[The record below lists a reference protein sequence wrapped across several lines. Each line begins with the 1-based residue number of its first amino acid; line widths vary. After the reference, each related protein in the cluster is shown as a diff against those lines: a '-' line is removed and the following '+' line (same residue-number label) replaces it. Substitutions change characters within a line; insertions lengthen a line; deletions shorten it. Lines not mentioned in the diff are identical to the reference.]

1 MSSKLG
7 LLELPSLIKAPGG
20 QLAHGLRQAMTLIK
34 FHVENWR
41 CVEKLDLELS
51 RINILIGPNSSG
63 KSSLAH
69 AAYVLAKAP
78 MVRDVRELLRGLYG
92 LDVEFIARLGCS
104 GPCYPVVL
112 EAEGDP
118 GRVELRV
125 RSPTEVEVSGRLWSS
140 AYIMPSQRIDYVRLL
155 QLIQSVV
162 RREELETMSGRTAV
176 SFVYSLAQMLI
187 TGFPSLPSIFLDDL
201 MKIMGPQ
208 RAVSE
213 VVKFKDVGSLI
224 LELIPLL
231 SMTSYKYV
239 DPYTNIELP
248 ATAAPDGVIDLG
260 LIESFLSKAET
271 GSLIAVE
278 EPESHKHPLRL
289 VELVGFMA
297 RRAVEGKLTLVVTT
311 HNDLILHSLAK
322 LVEAKTIKPE
332 DVTVYYLE
340 RSSEKPWTTARRIHV
355 YEDGT
360 FEEIPH
366 VAEVISRVF

>member
-1 MSSKLG
+1 
-7 LLELPSLIKAPGG
+7 
-20 QLAHGLRQAMTLIK
+20 MTLIR

-41 CVEKLDLELS
+41 CIERLEIELS
-51 RINILIGPNSSG
+51 HINILIGPNSSG

-78 MVRDVRELLRGLYG
+78 MVKDVRELLRGLYG
-92 LDVEFIARLGCS
+92 LGLEFIARLGCN

-112 EAEGDP
+112 EAEGGP

-125 RSPTEVEVSGRLWSS
+125 RSPAELEVTGKLWSS
-140 AYIMPSQRIDYVRLL
+140 AYIMPSQRIDYMRLL
-155 QLIQSVV
+155 QLLQSVV
-162 RREELETMSGRTAV
+162 RREELETVSGRTAI
-176 SFVYSLAQMLI
+176 SLVYSLAQMLI
-187 TGFPSLPSIFLDDL
+187 TGLPSLPSIFLDDL

-213 VVKFKDVGSLI
+213 VAKFKDVGSLI

-260 LIESFLSKAET
+260 LVESFLLKAET

-278 EPESHKHPLRL
+278 EPENHKHPLKLIEL
-289 VELVGFMA
+289 VEFMA
-297 RRAVEGKLTLVVTT
+297 RKAAEEKLTLIMTT
-311 HNDLILHSLAK
+311 HSDLILHSLAK
-322 LVEAKTIKPE
+322 LVETGVIKPG

-340 RSSEKPWTTARRIHV
+340 RGSEKPWTTARRIHV

-360 FEEIPH
+360 FDEIPH
-366 VAEVISRVF
+366 VAEVISHMF

>member
-1 MSSKLG
+1 
-7 LLELPSLIKAPGG
+7 
-20 QLAHGLRQAMTLIK
+20 MTLIR

-41 CVEKLDLELS
+41 CIEKLDLELS
-51 RINILIGPNSSG
+51 HINILIGPNSSG

-78 MVRDVRELLRGLYG
+78 MVKDVRELLRGLYG
-92 LDVEFIARLGCS
+92 LDLGFIARLGCS

-118 GRVELRV
+118 GRVDFKV
-125 RSPTEVEVSGRLWSS
+125 RSSTELEVSGRLWSS

-155 QLIQSVV
+155 QLIQSMV
-162 RREELETMSGRTAV
+162 RWEELETVGGRTAI
-176 SFVYSLAQMLI
+176 SLVYSLAQMLI

-213 VVKFKDVGSLI
+213 VARFKDVGSLV

-231 SMTSYKYV
+231 SMASYKHV

-260 LIESFLSKAET
+260 LIENFLSKAEI
-271 GSLIAVE
+271 GSLIAIE
-278 EPESHKHPLRL
+278 EPENHKHPLKLIEL
-289 VELVGFMA
+289 VESMA
-297 RRAVEGKLTLVVTT
+297 RKAVEGKLTLIVTT
-311 HNDLILHSLAK
+311 HSDLILHSLAK
-322 LVEAKTIKPE
+322 IVEAKAIKPE

-340 RSSEKPWTTARRIHV
+340 RSSEKPWTTAKRIHV

-366 VAEVISRVF
+366 VEEVISRVF

>member
-1 MSSKLG
+1 
-7 LLELPSLIKAPGG
+7 
-20 QLAHGLRQAMTLIK
+20 MTLIR

-51 RINILIGPNSSG
+51 YINILIGPNSSG

-69 AAYVLAKAP
+69 AAYILAKAP
-78 MVRDVRELLRGLYG
+78 MVRDVRELLKGLYG
-92 LDVEFIARLGCS
+92 LDVGFIARHGCI

-112 EAEGDP
+112 EAEGDS

-125 RSPTEVEVSGRLWSS
+125 RSPTEVEVSGRLWNS

-155 QLIQSVV
+155 QLLQSVV
-162 RREELETMSGRTAV
+162 RREELETVSGRTAI
-176 SFVYSLAQMLI
+176 SFVYSLAQMIIAGL
-187 TGFPSLPSIFLDDL
+187 PSLPSIFLDDL
-201 MKIMGPQ
+201 MKIMGSPP
-208 RAVSE
+208 AVSE

-231 SMTSYKYV
+231 SMASYKYM
-239 DPYTNIELP
+239 DPYTDIELP

-271 GSLIAVE
+271 GSLVVVE
-278 EPESHKHPLRL
+278 EPENHKHPLRL
-289 VELVGFMA
+289 IELVGFMA

-311 HNDLILHSLAK
+311 HSDLILHSLAK
-322 LVEAKTIKPE
+322 LVEVKAIKPE

-366 VAEVISRVF
+366 VAEVISHVF

>member
-1 MSSKLG
+1 
-7 LLELPSLIKAPGG
+7 
-20 QLAHGLRQAMTLIK
+20 MTLIR

-51 RINILIGPNSSG
+51 HINILIGPNSSG

-69 AAYVLAKAP
+69 AAYILAKAP

-92 LDVEFIARLGCS
+92 LNVEFIARLGCG

-112 EAEGDP
+112 EAEGEP

-125 RSPTEVEVSGRLWSS
+125 RSSTELEVSGRLWSS
-140 AYIMPSQRIDYVRLL
+140 AYMMPSQRIDYVRLL
-155 QLIQSVV
+155 QLLQSVV
-162 RREELETMSGRTAV
+162 RREELETVSGRTVV
-176 SFVYSLAQMLI
+176 SFVYSLAQMFIACL
-187 TGFPSLPSIFLDDL
+187 PSLPSIFLDDL
-201 MKIMGPQ
+201 MKIMGSQ

-213 VVKFKDVGSLI
+213 VARFKDVGSLV

-239 DPYTNIELP
+239 DPYTSIELS

-278 EPESHKHPLRL
+278 EPESHKHPLKL
-289 VELVGFMA
+289 VELVEFMA

-311 HNDLILHSLAK
+311 HSDLILHSLAK
-322 LVEAKTIKPE
+322 LVETGVIKPE

-366 VAEVISRVF
+366 VIEVISRVF

>member
-1 MSSKLG
+1 
-7 LLELPSLIKAPGG
+7 
-20 QLAHGLRQAMTLIK
+20 MTLIR

-51 RINILIGPNSSG
+51 HINILIGPNSSG

-69 AAYVLAKAP
+69 AAYILAKAP

-92 LDVEFIARLGCS
+92 LGVEFIARLGCS
-104 GPCYPVVL
+104 GPCYPVIL

-125 RSPTEVEVSGRLWSS
+125 RSSTELEVSGKLWSS

-155 QLIQSVV
+155 QLIQSSVV
-162 RREELETMSGRTAV
+162 RREELETMSGRSAI
-176 SFVYSLAQMLI
+176 SFAYSLVQMFI
-187 TGFPSLPSIFLDDL
+187 TGFPSLPSVFLDDL
-201 MKIMGPQ
+201 MKIMGSP
-208 RAVSE
+208 RTITE
-213 VVKFKDVGSLI
+213 MVKLKGVGSLI

-239 DPYTNIELP
+239 DPYTDIELP

-260 LIESFLSKAET
+260 LIESFLLKAET

-278 EPESHKHPLRL
+278 EPENHKHPLKL
-289 VELVGFMA
+289 IELVGFMA
-297 RRAVEGKLTLVVTT
+297 RKAVEGKLTLVVTT

-322 LVEAKTIKPE
+322 LVETGVIKPG

-340 RSSEKPWTTARRIHV
+340 RSSEKPWTTAKRIHV

-360 FEEIPH
+360 FDEIPH
-366 VAEVISRVF
+366 VAEVISHVF

>member
-1 MSSKLG
+1 
-7 LLELPSLIKAPGG
+7 
-20 QLAHGLRQAMTLIK
+20 MTLIR

-51 RINILIGPNSSG
+51 HINILIGPNSSG

-69 AAYVLAKAP
+69 AAYILAKAP
-78 MVRDVRELLRGLYG
+78 TVRDVGELLRGLYG

-104 GPCYPVVL
+104 GPCYPIVL
-112 EAEGDP
+112 EAEGEP

-125 RSPTEVEVSGRLWSS
+125 ESSEELEASGRLWSS

-155 QLIQSVV
+155 QLIQSMV
-162 RREELETMSGRTAV
+162 RREELETMSRRSTI
-176 SFVYSLAQMLI
+176 SFAYSLVQMFI
-187 TGFPSLPSIFLDDL
+187 TGFPSLQSIFLDDL
-201 MKIMGPQ
+201 MKIMGSP
-208 RAVSE
+208 RTVTE
-213 VVKFKDVGSLI
+213 IVKLKDVGSLI

-278 EPESHKHPLRL
+278 EPENHKHPLRL
-289 VELVGFMA
+289 IELVEFMA
-297 RRAVEGKLTLVVTT
+297 RKAVEGKLTLVVTT
-311 HNDLILHSLAK
+311 HSDLVLHSLAK
-322 LVEAKTIKPE
+322 LVETGVIKPE

-360 FEEIPH
+360 FDEIPH

>member
-1 MSSKLG
+1 
-7 LLELPSLIKAPGG
+7 
-20 QLAHGLRQAMTLIK
+20 MTLIK

-51 RINILIGPNSSG
+51 HINILIGPNSSG

-69 AAYVLAKAP
+69 AVYILAKAP

-92 LDVEFIARLGCS
+92 LELEFIARLGCS

-112 EAEGDP
+112 EAEGDS

-125 RSPTEVEVSGRLWSS
+125 RSSAELEVSGRLWSS

-162 RREELETMSGRTAV
+162 RREELETVSGRTAI

-213 VVKFKDVGSLI
+213 VAKFKDVGSLI
-224 LELIPLL
+224 LEFIPLL

-289 VELVGFMA
+289 VELVEFMA
-297 RRAVEGKLTLVVTT
+297 RRAVEGRLTLVVTT
-311 HNDLILHSLAK
+311 HSDLILHSLAK
-322 LVEAKTIKPE
+322 LVEVKAIKPE

-340 RSSEKPWTTARRIHV
+340 RGSEKPWTTARRIHV

>member
-1 MSSKLG
+1 M
-7 LLELPSLIKAPGG
+7 I
-20 QLAHGLRQAMTLIK
+20 R

-51 RINILIGPNSSG
+51 HINILIGPNSSG

-69 AAYVLAKAP
+69 AAYILAKAP
-78 MVRDVRELLRGLYG
+78 MVRNVKELLRGLYG
-92 LDVEFIARLGCS
+92 LELEFIARLGCS

-112 EAEGDP
+112 EAEGEP

-125 RSPTEVEVSGRLWSS
+125 RSSTEVEVSGRLWSS
-140 AYIMPSQRIDYVRLL
+140 AYMMPSQRIDYVRLL

-162 RREELETMSGRTAV
+162 RREELETVSGRTAV

-187 TGFPSLPSIFLDDL
+187 AGLPSLPSIFLDDL
-201 MKIMGPQ
+201 IKIMGPQ

-213 VVKFKDVGSLI
+213 VARFKDAGSLV

-239 DPYTNIELP
+239 DPYTSVELP

-260 LIESFLSKAET
+260 LIESFLSRAET

-278 EPESHKHPLRL
+278 EPENHKHPLKLIEL
-289 VELVGFMA
+289 VEFMA
-297 RRAVEGKLTLVVTT
+297 RKAVEGKLTLVVTT
-311 HNDLILHSLAK
+311 HSDLVLHSLAK
-322 LVEAKTIKPE
+322 LVETKAIKPE

-340 RSSEKPWTTARRIHV
+340 RGSEKPWTTAKRIHV

-360 FEEIPH
+360 FDEIPH

>member
-1 MSSKLG
+1 
-7 LLELPSLIKAPGG
+7 
-20 QLAHGLRQAMTLIK
+20 MTLIK

-51 RINILIGPNSSG
+51 HINILIGPNSSG

-78 MVRDVRELLRGLYG
+78 MVKDVRELLRGLYG

-112 EAEGDP
+112 EAEGSP

-125 RSPTEVEVSGRLWSS
+125 KSSTEVEVSGKLWSS

-162 RREELETMSGRTAV
+162 RREELETMSGRSAI

-213 VVKFKDVGSLI
+213 VAKFKDVGSLI

-239 DPYTNIELP
+239 DPYTNVELP

-260 LIESFLSKAET
+260 LIESFLSKVET
-271 GSLIAVE
+271 ESLIAVE
-278 EPESHKHPLRL
+278 EPENHKHPLRL
-289 VELVGFMA
+289 VELVEFMA
-297 RRAVEGKLTLVVTT
+297 RKAVEGRLTLVVTT
-311 HNDLILHSLAK
+311 HSDLILHSLAK
-322 LVEAKTIKPE
+322 IVEAGVIKPG

-340 RSSEKPWTTARRIHV
+340 RGSEKPWTTAKRIHV

-360 FEEIPH
+360 FDEIPH
-366 VAEVISRVF
+366 VTEVISRVF

>member
-1 MSSKLG
+1 
-7 LLELPSLIKAPGG
+7 
-20 QLAHGLRQAMTLIK
+20 MTLIK

-51 RINILIGPNSSG
+51 HINIFIGPNSSG

-69 AAYVLAKAP
+69 AAYILAKAP

-92 LDVEFIARLGCS
+92 LELEFIARLGCS

-112 EAEGDP
+112 EAEGGP

-125 RSPTEVEVSGRLWSS
+125 RSSAELEVSGRLWSS

-155 QLIQSVV
+155 QLLQSVV
-162 RREELETMSGRTAV
+162 RREELETVSGRTAI

-187 TGFPSLPSIFLDDL
+187 TGLPSLPSIFLDDL

-208 RAVSE
+208 RAISE
-213 VVKFKDVGSLI
+213 VARFKDVGSLI

-239 DPYTNIELP
+239 DPYTSIELP

-278 EPESHKHPLRL
+278 EPENHKHPLRL
-289 VELVGFMA
+289 IELVGFMA
-297 RRAVEGKLTLVVTT
+297 RKAVEGKLTLVVTT
-311 HNDLILHSLAK
+311 HSDLVLHSLAK
-322 LVEAKTIKPE
+322 LVETGVIKPG

-340 RSSEKPWTTARRIHV
+340 RGSEKPWTTARRIHV

-366 VAEVISRVF
+366 VMEVISRVF

>member
-1 MSSKLG
+1 
-7 LLELPSLIKAPGG
+7 
-20 QLAHGLRQAMTLIK
+20 MTLIK

-51 RINILIGPNSSG
+51 HINILIGPNSSG

-69 AAYVLAKAP
+69 AVYILAKAP

-92 LDVEFIARLGCS
+92 LELEFIARLGCS

-112 EAEGDP
+112 EAEGSP
-118 GRVELRV
+118 GKVELRV
-125 RSPTEVEVSGRLWSS
+125 RSSAELEVSGRLWSS

-162 RREELETMSGRTAV
+162 RREELETVSGRTAI

-187 TGFPSLPSIFLDDL
+187 VGLPSLPSIFLDDL

-271 GSLIAVE
+271 GSLIVVE
-278 EPESHKHPLRL
+278 EPENHKHPLKLIEL
-289 VELVGFMA
+289 VEFMA
-297 RRAVEGKLTLVVTT
+297 RKAVEEKLTLVVTT

-322 LVEAKTIKPE
+322 LVEVKTIKPE

-340 RSSEKPWTTARRIHV
+340 RGSEKPWTTARRIHV

>member
-1 MSSKLG
+1 
-7 LLELPSLIKAPGG
+7 
-20 QLAHGLRQAMTLIK
+20 MTLIK

-51 RINILIGPNSSG
+51 HINILIGPNSSG

-92 LDVEFIARLGCS
+92 LNVEFIARLGCS

-112 EAEGDP
+112 EAEGGS

-125 RSPTEVEVSGRLWSS
+125 RSPTEVDVSGRLWSS

-162 RREELETMSGRTAV
+162 RREELETVSGRSTI

-187 TGFPSLPSIFLDDL
+187 TGLPSLPSIFLDDL
-201 MKIMGPQ
+201 MKIMGSPP
-208 RAVSE
+208 AVSE
-213 VVKFKDVGSLI
+213 VARFKDVGSLV

-231 SMTSYKYV
+231 SMASYKYV
-239 DPYTNIELP
+239 DPYTSIELP

-278 EPESHKHPLRL
+278 EPENHKHPLRL
-289 VELVGFMA
+289 VELVEFMA
-297 RRAVEGKLTLVVTT
+297 RKAVEGRLTLVVTT
-311 HNDLILHSLAK
+311 HSDLVLHSLAK
-322 LVEAKTIKPE
+322 IVEAGVIKPG

-340 RSSEKPWTTARRIHV
+340 RGSEKPWTTAKRIHV

-360 FEEIPH
+360 FDEIPH
-366 VAEVISRVF
+366 VTEVISRVF